1 LMYENGQ
8 LVRGSTRGDGTTG
21 EDITSNLRTVKS
33 IPLSIKETARFEVR
47 GEAFMP
53 HASFINLNEEKE
65 KSNESLFANP
75 RNAAAGSLRQLDPKI
90 AASRNLDIF
99 LYWYGLWE
107 LEENNYPTRSEEHTS
122 ELQSRL
128 DIV

>member
-1 LMYENGQ
+1 VCELKIDGLAVSLMYENGQ

-65 KSNESLFANP
+65 KNNESLFAHA
-75 RNAAAGSLRQLDPKI
+75 RNTAAGNIRQHGANI
-90 AASRNLDIF
+90 
-99 LYWYGLWE
+99 
-107 LEENNYPTRSEEHTS
+107 EECR
-122 ELQSRL
+122 
-128 DIV
+128 